1 MSITESFER
10 IGHDVRARRDQ
21 AIDALLRRM
30 DLQPRQSALRP
41 LLWLAVGG
49 IAGALVVYFM
59 APESGRKLRE
69 RLTKLT
75 GERAPFHRVEEEQP
89 AAPTTH

>member
-10 IGHDVRARRDQ
+10 IGQDVRARRAR
-21 AIDALLRRM
+21 AIDGLLRRM
-30 DLQPRQSALRP
+30 DLQPRRSALRP
-41 LLWLAVGG
+41 LLWIAIGG
-49 IAGALVVYFM
+49 VAGAAIVLFL

-75 GERAPFHRVEEEQP
+75 GERMPFHRVEEEQP
-89 AAPTTH
+89 VTPMTH

>member
-1 MSITESFER
+1 MSITGSIER

-69 RLTKLT
+69 RLANLTK
-75 GERAPFHRVEEEQP
+75 ERVPFHRVEEERP

>member
-10 IGHDVRARRDQ
+10 IGHDVRARRDR

-30 DLQPRQSALRP
+30 ELQPRQSALRP
-41 LLWLAVGG
+41 LLWFAVGG
-49 IAGALVVYFM
+49 IAGAAIVLFL
-59 APESGRKLRE
+59 APETGRKLRE
-69 RLTKLT
+69 RLTKLS
-75 GERAPFHRVEEEQP
+75 GERVPFHRVEEEQP

>member
-1 MSITESFER
+1 MTITESFER

-41 LLWLAVGG
+41 LLWIAIGG
-49 IAGALVVYFM
+49 IAGAAIVYFM

-69 RLTKLT
+69 RLTKLS
-75 GERAPFHRVEEEQP
+75 GERVPLQRVEEEQP